1 MQTRSARDL
10 LKGKHALKV
19 NRVSHVARW
28 HKCKARRS
36 RKCLC
41 FCALEGAFRSGCHR
55 GTFLAG
61 KVMACSG
68 SETIL
73 PGRGEAISCSSISG
87 TCVWFLLVFFF
98 FNTVFNNDES

>member
-1 MQTRSARDL
+1 
-10 LKGKHALKV
+10 
-19 NRVSHVARW
+19 
-28 HKCKARRS
+28 
-36 RKCLC
+36 
-41 FCALEGAFRSGCHR
+41 
-55 GTFLAG
+55 
-61 KVMACSG
+61 MACSG